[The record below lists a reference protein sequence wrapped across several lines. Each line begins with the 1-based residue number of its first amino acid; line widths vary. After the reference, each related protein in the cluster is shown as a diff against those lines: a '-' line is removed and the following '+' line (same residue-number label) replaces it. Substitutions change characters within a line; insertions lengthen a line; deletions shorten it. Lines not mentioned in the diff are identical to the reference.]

1 MKQKIIDEILEREGG
16 YVNDPNGPVMN
27 NKSQIACWLKD
38 A

>member
-1 MKQKIIDEILEREGG
+1 MFNDFVSGVSNNIGG

-27 NKSQIACWLKD
+27 NKSHIACWLKD